1 VTLLKIE
8 ICDSGVHEKLS
19 GREGDA
25 KMRMDDS
32 SVEGGGRG
40 REKVVAQRLTRV
52 SQNLGLLK
60 CDLDPFC
67 V

>member
-1 VTLLKIE
+1 MIQVWKE
-8 ICDSGVHEKLS
+8 
-19 GREGDA
+19 
-25 KMRMDDS
+25 
-32 SVEGGGRG
+32 EGGVET

>member
-8 ICDSGVHEKLS
+8 ICDCGVHEKLS

-40 REKVVAQRLTRV
+40 RESGGSKVDESKPESGFAEV
-52 SQNLGLLK
+52 
-60 CDLDPFC
+60 
-67 V
+67 